1 MKNILVTGGAGY
13 IGSHVCY
20 LLIEKG
26 YNVTIID
33 NLVTGSKKVIP
44 TKAKLEKYDIA
55 NKSQVEKLL
64 NKKKFSA
71 VLHFAGL
78 IRVEES
84 VKYPNKY
91 MEFNYKK
98 SKKFIEICIK
108 NNLNKIIFSSTAAVY
123 GNPNKNKVEET
134 DRLNPLNPYAKSKLL
149 TEKFIL
155 NKAKKTKLKYIILR
169 YFNVA
174 GADIKMRTGLISK
187 FSSHLV
193 KAVSEVVTKKRDKLV
208 VNGNDY
214 NTPDGTPIRDYIHV
228 SDLANI
234 HLKSLEFLLKNN
246 KSEIFNCG
254 YGKGYSVKQV
264 INTTNKLIKN
274 KIKYEVGPRRAG
286 DSKYIVSNPK
296 KFMKATSW
304 KPKFNN
310 LKHILQTAIKW
321 EKKLLKL

>member
-1 MKNILVTGGAGY
+1 
-13 IGSHVCY
+13 
-20 LLIEKG
+20 
-26 YNVTIID
+26 
-33 NLVTGSKKVIP
+33 
-44 TKAKLEKYDIA
+44 
-55 NKSQVEKLL
+55 
-64 NKKKFSA
+64 
-71 VLHFAGL
+71 
-78 IRVEES
+78 
-84 VKYPNKY
+84 
-91 MEFNYKK
+91 
-98 SKKFIEICIK
+98 
-108 NNLNKIIFSSTAAVY
+108 
-123 GNPNKNKVEET
+123 
-134 DRLNPLNPYAKSKLL
+134 
-149 TEKFIL
+149 
-155 NKAKKTKLKYIILR
+155 
-169 YFNVA
+169 
-174 GADIKMRTGLISK
+174 MRTGMISK

-310 LKHILQTAIKW
+310 LKYILQTAIKW

>member
-64 NKKKFSA
+64 KKKKFSA

-174 GADIKMRTGLISK
+174 GADNKMRTGMISK

-264 INTTNKLIKN
+264 INTTKKLIKK

-310 LKHILQTAIKW
+310 LKYILQTAIKW

>member
-1 MKNILVTGGAGY
+1 MQNILVTGGAGY

-33 NLVTGSKKVIP
+33 NLITGSKKVIP

-64 NKKKFSA
+64 KKKKFSA

-84 VKYPNKY
+84 VKYPKKY

-98 SKKFIEICIK
+98 SKRFIEICIK

-208 VNGNDY
+208 VNGDDY

-234 HLKSLEFLLKNN
+234 HLKSLEFLLKND

-264 INTTNKLIKN
+264 INTTNKLIKK

-310 LKHILQTAIKW
+310 LKYILQTAIRW

>member
-1 MKNILVTGGAGY
+1 MQNILVTGGAGY

-33 NLVTGSKKVIP
+33 NLITGSKKVIP

-64 NKKKFSA
+64 KKKKFSA

-174 GADIKMRTGLISK
+174 GADNKMRTGMISK

-264 INTTNKLIKN
+264 INTTNKLIKK

-310 LKHILQTAIKW
+310 LKYILQTAIKW